1 MSGTTR
7 DNEWQRMT
15 TRDNEWQ
22 LVASNDKW
30 QQIVILANFFF
41 FFFFFF
47 GIRDEPT
54 TMHHK
59 DNFLTLKKT
68 L

>member
-7 DNEWQRMT
+7 DNEWQQMT

-41 FFFFFF
+41 FPNK
-47 GIRDEPT
+47 RRTYHYAP
-54 TMHHK
+54 
-59 DNFLTLKKT
+59 
-68 L
+68 

>member
-7 DNEWQRMT
+7 DNEWQQMT

-41 FFFFFF
+41 FFR
-47 GIRDEPT
+47 IRDEPT